1 MKARLPGVLSKEY
14 KQGKVDAAQDI
25 FVVLAYILAKR
36 GWKRK
41 TIIGLLDRI
50 KGIFGAINSGFNDV
64 DSIAQ
69 KLDEEYDIK
78 MIKNSAARK

>member
-1 MKARLPGVLSKEY
+1 MKARLPGNLNKEY
-14 KQGKVDAAQDI
+14 KDGKVDAAQDI

-41 TIIGLLDRI
+41 TIINLLDKI
-50 KGIFGAINSGFNDV
+50 KGIFNAINSGFTSV
-64 DSIAQ
+64 DNIAEE
-69 KLDEEYDIK
+69 LDTKYDIK

>member
-1 MKARLPGVLSKEY
+1 MKARVTGVLSKEY
-14 KQGKVDAAQDI
+14 KDGKVDAAQDI

-41 TIIGLLDRI
+41 TIINLLDKI
-50 KGIFGAINSGFNDV
+50 KGIFNAVNSGFTSV
-64 DSIAQ
+64 DNIAEE
-69 KLDEEYDIK
+69 LDTKYDIK